1 MNLLES
7 IGVGVLVFVVGAFA
21 GGSLVQ
27 HQWDAAKAKAEVAA
41 AEAAAAAQSVS
52 AKEGAKQAEVQAKVQ
67 TVFRDRIVY
76 RTKEVPVEVRVR
88 EDSECAVPERFVR
101 MWNSAN
107 QGVVPD
113 AAGQPD
119 TGSDRAAQPVAAGR
133 REAVGH

>member
-1 MNLLES
+1 MNLLETLG
-7 IGVGVLVFVVGAFA
+7 IGALVFVVGAFT
-21 GGSLVQ
+21 GGKLVQ
-27 HQWDAAKAKAEVAA
+27 RQWNAAEAVAEVAA
-41 AEAAAAAQSVS
+41 AEVAAAAQEAS
-52 AKEGAKQAEVQAKVQ
+52 AQEGSKQAQAQARVL
-67 TVFRDRIVY
+67 TVFKDRVVY

-88 EDSECAVPERFVR
+88 EDAECVVPDRFVR

>member
-1 MNLLES
+1 MNLLETLG
-7 IGVGVLVFVVGAFA
+7 IGALVFVVGAFT

-88 EDSECAVPERFVR
+88 EDAECVVPDRFVR

-113 AAGQPD
+113 AAGQS
-119 TGSDRAAQPVAAGR
+119 GAGADRAAQPDAADR
-133 REAVGH
+133 REAVGR